1 MLLLLVGVFTIG
13 LDVGRWSAGP
23 IYQWEKIYTYSPFT
37 PLSGGP
43 EQVPFSMTAQ
53 AGGEDTI
60 YRGEVFRR
68 DLADDG
74 ILSLSPRTIRQRRQ
88 MVRQPLH
95 RRWSVR

>member
-43 EQVPFSMTAQ
+43 EHVPFSMTSKVV
-53 AGGEDTI
+53 GEDTI
-60 YRGEVFRR
+60 YRGGFVRR
-68 DLADDG
+68 EHADDG
-74 ILSLSPRTIRQRRQ
+74 ILPLSPRTICQRR
-88 MVRQPLH
+88 LH
-95 RRWSVR
+95 SLFK